1 MLVREKPKFFLDQ
14 TKDRLRVKIFS
25 NWVRPKIKRL
35 IGPWIQSP
43 VPGSRPKYGFYE
55 RIHPSLHSDVDVNL
69 EFVWLNQTK
78 DHQTQ
83 LIYGG
88 GGGRGDVDLALGT
101 YVQQLWPS
109 GNHTKVDLAQS
120 FTKFLLL
127 RPTIEVFVDP
137 VKLKFSHNN
146 NIINFSL
153 LFLKIIFISYIKIF
167 ILYIF
172 LKLSSNQLKTD
183 YHLYKASW

>member
-1 MLVREKPKFFLDQ
+1 MNSK
-14 TKDRLRVKIFS
+14 
-25 NWVRPKIKRL
+25 
-35 IGPWIQSP
+35 P

-172 LKLSSNQLKTD
+172 LKLSSNQLKAG

>member
-25 NWVRPKIKRL
+25 LSSAQNQKVNWALNSK
-35 IGPWIQSP
+35 P

-88 GGGRGDVDLALGT
+88 GGGRGAG
-101 YVQQLWPS
+101 
-109 GNHTKVDLAQS
+109 
-120 FTKFLLL
+120 
-127 RPTIEVFVDP
+127 RC
-137 VKLKFSHNN
+137 
-146 NIINFSL
+146 
-153 LFLKIIFISYIKIF
+153 
-167 ILYIF
+167 
-172 LKLSSNQLKTD
+172 
-183 YHLYKASW
+183 